1 MRIRHAIATIAL
13 LCTVAR
19 VACADPAADAHALGE
34 AFARAVAA
42 GDVEGVLALYADD
55 ARAIY
60 PGQGQGARGKAALR
74 TMLERDLPGLRSLPM
89 RQASSDAFAL
99 DETHIVNVGRWEVAA
114 GPGRPAMTI
123 RTSEV
128 LVKEGSGWRYLV
140 DHASIGTPP
149 AAARRGRPRG
159 RR

>member
-1 MRIRHAIATIAL
+1 MRIRHAIPGVAL
-13 LCTVAR
+13 FCAVAR

-34 AFARAVAA
+34 AFARAVAT
-42 GDVEGVLALYADD
+42 GDVEAVLALYADD
-55 ARAIY
+55 ARAVY
-60 PGQGQGARGKAALR
+60 PGQGQEARGKAALR
-74 TMLERDLPGLRSLPM
+74 TMLERDLPRLRTLPM

-99 DETHIVNVGRWEVAA
+99 DETHIVNVGRWEIAA

-128 LVKEGSGWRYLV
+128 LVKEGGGWRYLV
-140 DHASIGTPP
+140 DHASVGTPP
-149 AAARRGRPRG
+149 PAPRRGRPRA